1 MNSEREFRQVTFGR
15 GLSVKRLWA
24 ALARTTKDM
33 MKNPAADAAPA
44 RLERVLVEGDET
56 TVFLSGNGPG
66 LDAVAAALQRGFSDA
81 TVSTVYRGDLERAPR
96 AVAPPESTRKRRR

>member
-15 GLSVKRLWA
+15 GLSVKRLQA

-33 MKNPAADAAPA
+33 MKDPAADAAPA
-44 RLERVLVEGDET
+44 RVERVLVEGEET

-66 LDAVAAALQRGFSDA
+66 LDAVAAAVRRAFSDA
-81 TVSTVYRGDLERAPR
+81 TVSTVYRGDVERAPR
-96 AVAPPESTRKRRR
+96 VMAPPERTRKRPR